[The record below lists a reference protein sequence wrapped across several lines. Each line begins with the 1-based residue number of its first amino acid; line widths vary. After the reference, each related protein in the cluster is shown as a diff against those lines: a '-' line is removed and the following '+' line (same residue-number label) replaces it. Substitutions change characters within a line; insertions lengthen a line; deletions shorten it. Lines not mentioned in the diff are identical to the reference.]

1 MKLFKRRGN
10 RQMSKQL
17 SGPRRLEM
25 VTDKKETKKMEKMEN
40 NNSKPD
46 TIQVDPM
53 KVAEATIAFMNVD
66 NANLNLVN
74 KRLIAENKILEIMG
88 LVGVSPKEYAY
99 NPQTGLLE
107 KVKEPVKEPVA
118 EPTPDP
124 TPTPTA

>member
-1 MKLFKRRGN
+1 
-10 RQMSKQL
+10 
-17 SGPRRLEM
+17 
-25 VTDKKETKKMEKMEN
+25 MEKMEN

-88 LVGVSPKEYAY
+88 LAGVSPQEYGY

-118 EPTPDP
+118 VPVPDS
-124 TPTPTA
+124 TPTS

>member
-25 VTDKKETKKMEKMEN
+25 ITAKKETKKMEN
-40 NNSKPD
+40 NNNKPD

-53 KVAEATIAFMNVD
+53 KVAEATIAFMHVD
-66 NANLNLVN
+66 NANLVLAN
-74 KRLIAENKILEIMG
+74 KKLAAENKILEIMG

-107 KVKEPVKEPVA
+107 KVKEPVKEPVKESVA
-118 EPTPDP
+118 TPDP